1 MLWDRKLHSVVKK
14 STCARKTSGPGTSSA
29 FVPFGCSPQPPDTGH
44 FQIWPPSPSQAAT
57 PAVCIVPVRV
67 PSNSP
72 RLPGK

>member
-1 MLWDRKLHSVVKK
+1 MLWDGKLHSVVKK
-14 STCARKTSGPGTSSA
+14 KHFCEKDECPGTSSA

-72 RLPGK
+72 